1 MLETRPRTLI
11 RISWKF
17 LKLTCP
23 AGESF
28 YARGAPRKPRKKPA
42 VLTMKLACRS
52 RLSRAELCPR
62 RIRGGWAPGLTLL
75 ELTLVI
81 MMTISLIG
89 IVLIGA
95 KTWKKGSDRALC
107 ILNLQA
113 IQRSVRSFSN
123 LNGYQPG
130 NTVSGLENRII
141 GTGCFLEKMPV
152 CPGEG
157 IYTSAGDTIPMPGSL
172 YFSCSLAD
180 TGEHV
185 PTDMDDW

>member
-1 MLETRPRTLI
+1 M
-11 RISWKF
+11 
-17 LKLTCP
+17 
-23 AGESF
+23 G
-28 YARGAPRKPRKKPA
+28 
-42 VLTMKLACRS
+42 S
-52 RLSRAELCPR
+52 RLDAAGADPGDHDDDQPDRNRPY
-62 RIRGGWAPGLTLL
+62 RGEDVEKGL
-75 ELTLVI
+75 
-81 MMTISLIG
+81 G
-89 IVLIGA
+89 P
-95 KTWKKGSDRALC
+95 
-107 ILNLQA
+107 
-113 IQRSVRSFSN
+113 RSVRSFSN

-130 NTVSGLENRII
+130 NTVSGLEDRII